1 MSNFAYL
8 VCLVGREAYC
18 GGLWRV
24 NKRKLVFALC
34 VSVSLSVDANTW
46 QSPAVVQLHRRFFFC
61 PRRHVSISTFLKF
74 FTSPPTY
81 YRILQMHHFSIYLD
95 SELSYRLYQYIN
107 LRPFPPTQIGEIC
120 THGGKFTLC
129 EPQLCGPSF
138 LTLFRLSMMV
148 PPPVRCDLPI
158 VSHSAPLPWFT
169 GRCQGIPL
177 SVATE
182 APLELGAFAQQW
194 NTRSHRTV
202 GSSIFI

>member
-1 MSNFAYL
+1 ML
-8 VCLVGREAYC
+8 L
-18 GGLWRV
+18 
-24 NKRKLVFALC
+24 
-34 VSVSLSVDANTW
+34 
-46 QSPAVVQLHRRFFFC
+46 
-61 PRRHVSISTFLKF
+61 SISLRLTTL
-74 FTSPPTY
+74 
-81 YRILQMHHFSIYLD
+81 IHFS
-95 SELSYRLYQYIN
+95 QYIN
-107 LRPFPPTQIGEIC
+107 LRPFPPTQVMGCLCHAHDWSRDKTGEIC

-148 PPPVRCDLPI
+148 PPPVWCDLPI

-177 SVATE
+177 SMQPELGPTRSVATE

-202 GSSIFI
+202 GSSISI